1 MILYSQIPRCD
12 SDPSEIW
19 RFSVMWGI
27 WLFSAQTPEHF
38 DVLRAAGNKYP
49 GNIPKKIM
57 LLISKHNT
65 ASTDSVL
72 RVNWE
77 SVSKPQKTPLVIFF
91 CEVLQDRISVKTKEH
106 MLRCK
111 ERNPLCGEL
120 GKSWYLFKQ
129 VLWFKTQYYLSE
141 VILNKSGLTDRTELL
156 FLLFSLSVHPIGNN

>member
-1 MILYSQIPRCD
+1 MWFGSLWDLKVFCNVRNLTVFSTNTRALWCPSCCWKQISWKYSP
-12 SDPSEIW
+12 
-19 RFSVMWGI
+19 
-27 WLFSAQTPEHF
+27 
-38 DVLRAAGNKYP
+38 
-49 GNIPKKIM
+49 KIM

-141 VILNKSGLTDRTELL
+141 VILNKSGLTDRTNSFFCC
-156 FLLFSLSVHPIGNN
+156 FLYLYIP